1 MYAQQHS
8 DIARMMADHLYQ
20 AQRAIEK
27 VESLERQVKTLT
39 KELDVIKS
47 AGGDLGWMTIK
58 KAAPLV
64 GMTTSALA
72 QRFRRGAYPEGV
84 VWSIINGRY
93 NVNLGALRDHM
104 ARGGQ

>member
-1 MYAQQHS
+1 MQIQNT
-8 DIARMMADHLYQ
+8 DIARLMADHLYQ

-27 VESLERQVKTLT
+27 IENLARQVETLT
-39 KELDVIKS
+39 LEVSMIKS

-84 VWSIINGRY
+84 VWSMVNGRY
-93 NVNLGALRDHM
+93 NVNLGALREHM
-104 ARGGQ
+104 ARGGR